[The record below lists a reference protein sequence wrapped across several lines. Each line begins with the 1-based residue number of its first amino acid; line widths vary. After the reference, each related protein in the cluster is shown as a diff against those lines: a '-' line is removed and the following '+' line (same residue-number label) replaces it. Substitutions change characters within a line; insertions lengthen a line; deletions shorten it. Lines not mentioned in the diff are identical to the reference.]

1 MPQPNGV
8 NKPND
13 PLDAVDY
20 DPIDHLNA
28 LFSHQSTLSSAP
40 TVSAS
45 LNRYQN
51 ALDADLASLVSAQS
65 SEDADSVR
73 RIQDAK
79 AELEQLFAKIEGVR
93 ERALE
98 TERTITEM
106 TADIKRLDSTKR
118 NLTLSMT
125 ALKRLQML
133 TNAYEQ
139 LRGLIQT
146 RQYRDVAQ
154 LLQAVIQLMAHFKSY
169 RSIDQIAALSRNVG
183 DVQREL
189 LEQVC
194 EDFELAFAKGEVQQK
209 RGMLSEAC
217 QVMDALGEHARVRL
231 ITWYCN
237 TQLREYRQVFRG
249 NDEAGSL
256 DNISRRYSWFNRMLK
271 TYDAEH
277 ASIFPQHWRVNEM
290 LANSFCESTRE
301 DYKGILQRSMRR
313 TDGQPPDVNLLLSC
327 LQETLDF
334 EHSLERRFAAD
345 SSRSSMDTITS
356 GISDKRPTHGFTQ
369 AISEAFEP
377 YLSIWVESQDKQLA
391 SLIPKYRTQPV
402 KPPDEEFHNQL
413 VTPSSTELFH
423 QYRIT
428 FAQCAKLSTGSRLLE
443 LSQTFAKYL
452 DAYSQQVLFFYLSQ
466 KTGGPSIED
475 AVVILNTA
483 DYCYQTTTQLEDRIK
498 QRIDDEFKDKVDMQ
512 NQADAFMG
520 IASAAVRSLV
530 HKAEAD
536 CQPAWREMR
545 NVAWAKMESVG
556 DQSGYVSVLLTR
568 VRERSQEILRLLHKQ
583 QFARA
588 YCDNLVDGLTQIF
601 ITNIA
606 ASKPISETGAE
617 QMLLDSYVL
626 KKGLSELA
634 TLTAEDQQHSG
645 TSTTTRPS
653 ALNQTAFTK
662 RVNTSMARLDMI
674 LKTLQVR
681 SVPPEGLVQAYLI
694 HIRDRSEANFR
705 KILELK
711 GIVRKGEQHHL
722 VELFNAHKASP
733 SSGAAAATTAPGSQP
748 GGGGLQA
755 SNPTLA
761 SLNMSGAPPST
772 SASALPQHHLPP
784 SLLGGA
790 GTSSSASPTPTPVNQ
805 PQHLSSTATP
815 ANTGGGGGLQAFRD
829 HNPLTH
835 STPSLPLM
843 TGSRFD
849 PSHFGTALMNAA
861 RDAGDRFGSPAGHL
875 NLGGGGG
882 SASNAASRGASPPP
896 ASSQPPASPSNAFGF
911 AGFSLGGG
919 GGQQKQQGEGVTGT
933 SSTAGGGGAGA
944 GGSGNPAG
952 AAAGSTAATA
962 GGINEDDRAPSGVFN
977 ENLKNFGKFFRRG
990 GGGGGGVG
998 GQGGGG
1004 VAFARGASRPLRSGL
1019 SLPLAAASFYRP
1031 ANNTAP
1037 LVSEAATASAQPGT
1051 AAPLSLLQQ
1060 QSRNM
1065 HSKIVIIGSGPGGHT
1080 AAIYAARA
1088 DLKPVMY
1095 EGFLAL
1101 GIAAGGQLTTT
1112 DEVENFPGFKMIKGG
1127 TLMDQMRAQS
1137 EACGTEIISQTV
1149 GKVDFSQRP
1158 FKYWLHPMGDDEG
1171 LEEETHTADS
1181 IIIATGAK
1189 ARRLDLPGEEK
1200 YWGNGVSA
1208 CAVCDGSLPI
1218 FREKPLVVIGGG
1230 DSAVEES
1237 VYLTKKASKV
1247 TVLVRRDVL
1256 RASKTNAKRLAANP
1270 KVEIKYNTQGVEVKG
1285 DEGDRGLMRSMVIKN
1300 NKTGETEEIPANGL
1314 FYAVGHDPATQL
1326 FRGQLKMDEDGY
1338 LVTTPGTTETS
1349 VPGVFA
1355 AGDVQDKKYRQA
1367 VTSA

>member
-28 LFSHQSTLSSAP
+28 LFSHQTTLSSAP
-40 TVSAS
+40 AVSAS

-51 ALDADLASLVSAQS
+51 ALDADLASLVTSQS

-452 DAYSQQVLFFYLSQ
+452 DAYSQQVMFFYLSQ

-520 IASAAVRSLV
+520 VASAAVRSLV

-556 DQSGYVSVLLTR
+556 DQSGYVSVLLAR

-634 TLTAEDQQHSG
+634 TLTAEDHQQSG
-645 TSTTTRPS
+645 TSTTMRPT

-733 SSGAAAATTAPGSQP
+733 SSGAATATTAVPGGQP
-748 GGGGLQA
+748 GAGLQP

-761 SLNMSGAPPST
+761 SLNMSGAAPPST
-772 SASALPQHHLPP
+772 SSIPQPHLPP
-784 SLLGGA
+784 SLLGG
-790 GTSSSASPTPTPVNQ
+790 GNSSSASQTATPVPQ
-805 PQHLSSTATP
+805 PQHLSSTAQS
-815 ANTGGGGGLQAFRD
+815 AGGGGASGGLQAFRD

-875 NLGGGGG
+875 NIVGGG
-882 SASNAASRGASPPP
+882 SAGGGSGSNAASRGASPPP
-896 ASSQPPASPSNAFGF
+896 PPSSPGSAFGF

-919 GGQQKQQGEGVTGT
+919 GGQQRQGE
-933 SSTAGGGGAGA
+933 GGAGA
-944 GGSGNPAG
+944 GASTPSGGGSAGAGAGGNGNPVGAG
-952 AAAGSTAATA
+952 AGSTATT
-962 GGINEDDRAPSGVFN
+962 GISEDDRAPSGVFN
-977 ENLKNFGKFFRRG
+977 ENLKSFGKFFRRG
-990 GGGGGGVG
+990 GGGGGAGAG
-998 GQGGGG
+998 GGGG
-1004 VAFARGASRPLRSGL
+1004 V
-1019 SLPLAAASFYRP
+1019 
-1031 ANNTAP
+1031 
-1037 LVSEAATASAQPGT
+1037 
-1051 AAPLSLLQQ
+1051 
-1060 QSRNM
+1060 
-1065 HSKIVIIGSGPGGHT
+1065 
-1080 AAIYAARA
+1080 
-1088 DLKPVMY
+1088 
-1095 EGFLAL
+1095 
-1101 GIAAGGQLTTT
+1101 
-1112 DEVENFPGFKMIKGG
+1112 
-1127 TLMDQMRAQS
+1127 
-1137 EACGTEIISQTV
+1137 
-1149 GKVDFSQRP
+1149 
-1158 FKYWLHPMGDDEG
+1158 
-1171 LEEETHTADS
+1171 
-1181 IIIATGAK
+1181 
-1189 ARRLDLPGEEK
+1189 
-1200 YWGNGVSA
+1200 
-1208 CAVCDGSLPI
+1208 
-1218 FREKPLVVIGGG
+1218 
-1230 DSAVEES
+1230 
-1237 VYLTKKASKV
+1237 
-1247 TVLVRRDVL
+1247 
-1256 RASKTNAKRLAANP
+1256 
-1270 KVEIKYNTQGVEVKG
+1270 
-1285 DEGDRGLMRSMVIKN
+1285 
-1300 NKTGETEEIPANGL
+1300 
-1314 FYAVGHDPATQL
+1314 
-1326 FRGQLKMDEDGY
+1326 
-1338 LVTTPGTTETS
+1338 
-1349 VPGVFA
+1349 
-1355 AGDVQDKKYRQA
+1355 
-1367 VTSA
+1367 

>member
-1 MPQPNGV
+1 MP
-8 NKPND
+8 
-13 PLDAVDY
+13 VDY

-28 LFSHQSTLSSAP
+28 LFSHQSTLSTAP

-51 ALDADLASLVSAQS
+51 ALDADLASLVTAQS

-345 SSRSSMDTITS
+345 SSRSSMDTLTS
-356 GISDKRPTHGFTQ
+356 GISDKRPTHGFSQ

-452 DAYSQQVLFFYLSQ
+452 DAYSQQVLSFYLSQ

-520 IASAAVRSLV
+520 VASAAVRSLV

-626 KKGLSELA
+626 KKGLSGLA
-634 TLTAEDQQHSG
+634 TLTGEDQQNSG
-645 TSTTTRPS
+645 TSTATRPS
-653 ALNQTAFTK
+653 AINQTAFTK

-733 SSGAAAATTAPGSQP
+733 SSGAAAATAVPGNQP
-748 GGGGLQA
+748 GGGLQA

-761 SLNMSGAPPST
+761 SLNMSGAPPAT
-772 SASALPQHHLPP
+772 SSSALPQPHLPP
-784 SLLGGA
+784 SFLGG
-790 GTSSSASPTPTPVNQ
+790 GNSTISGSPTPTPVAQQ

-815 ANTGGGGGLQAFRD
+815 ASSSGGASGLQAFRD

-835 STPSLPLM
+835 SSTPFSPLM

-849 PSHFGTALMNAA
+849 PSQFGTALMNAA

-875 NLGGGGG
+875 NLGVGGGGGGGG

-896 ASSQPPASPSNAFGF
+896 PPASPSNPFGF

-919 GGQQKQQGEGVTGT
+919 GGQQKQGDG
-933 SSTAGGGGAGA
+933 TAGASSAAGGSGAGAGA
-944 GGSGNPAG
+944 GGNGNSVG
-952 AAAGSTAATA
+952 AAAGSTTAAATA
-962 GGINEDDRAPSGVFN
+962 GGISEDDRAPSGVFN

-990 GGGGGGVG
+990 GGGGGGG

-1004 VAFARGASRPLRSGL
+1004 
-1019 SLPLAAASFYRP
+1019 
-1031 ANNTAP
+1031 
-1037 LVSEAATASAQPGT
+1037 
-1051 AAPLSLLQQ
+1051 
-1060 QSRNM
+1060 
-1065 HSKIVIIGSGPGGHT
+1065 
-1080 AAIYAARA
+1080 
-1088 DLKPVMY
+1088 
-1095 EGFLAL
+1095 
-1101 GIAAGGQLTTT
+1101 
-1112 DEVENFPGFKMIKGG
+1112 
-1127 TLMDQMRAQS
+1127 
-1137 EACGTEIISQTV
+1137 
-1149 GKVDFSQRP
+1149 
-1158 FKYWLHPMGDDEG
+1158 
-1171 LEEETHTADS
+1171 
-1181 IIIATGAK
+1181 
-1189 ARRLDLPGEEK
+1189 
-1200 YWGNGVSA
+1200 
-1208 CAVCDGSLPI
+1208 
-1218 FREKPLVVIGGG
+1218 GGG
-1230 DSAVEES
+1230 
-1237 VYLTKKASKV
+1237 
-1247 TVLVRRDVL
+1247 
-1256 RASKTNAKRLAANP
+1256 
-1270 KVEIKYNTQGVEVKG
+1270 GV
-1285 DEGDRGLMRSMVIKN
+1285 
-1300 NKTGETEEIPANGL
+1300 
-1314 FYAVGHDPATQL
+1314 
-1326 FRGQLKMDEDGY
+1326 
-1338 LVTTPGTTETS
+1338 
-1349 VPGVFA
+1349 
-1355 AGDVQDKKYRQA
+1355 
-1367 VTSA
+1367 